1 MRKIIVAVTAAAVIA
16 VGGLALP
23 GGAAADPSGVCPNG
37 HQPYF
42 VFFDQTGKAAQKDRN
57 NNGVVCR
64 KYDPNNPFTNVQG
77 GPDDK
82 LDEADLIDD
91 IPDA

>member
-1 MRKIIVAVTAAAVIA
+1 MRKIIVAATATLAIA

-23 GGAAADPSGVCPNG
+23 GGAAADDYVCPD
-37 HQPYF
+37 HHLPYF
-42 VFFDQTGKAAQKDRN
+42 VFFDESGKAAEKDNN

-64 KYDPNNPFTNVQG
+64 KYDPTNPEDPVHG

-82 LDEADLIDD
+82 VDPADLIDD
-91 IPDA
+91 IA